1 MACKTYMT
9 CDLCGKTTAPEES
22 VRVYLLPGSPGLKS
36 ELQKFFG
43 LRSWADTD
51 ADICIECLK
60 AIREKRKEQI
70 IQEEISNK

>member
-22 VRVYLLPGSPGLKS
+22 VRVYLPPENPGVKS
-36 ELQKFFG
+36 AFQKFFG

>member
-9 CDLCGKTTAPEES
+9 CDLCGKTTTPEES
-22 VRVYLLPGSPGLKS
+22 VRVSLPPESPGVKS
-36 ELQKFFG
+36 ALQKFFG
-43 LRSWADTD
+43 VRSWVDIE